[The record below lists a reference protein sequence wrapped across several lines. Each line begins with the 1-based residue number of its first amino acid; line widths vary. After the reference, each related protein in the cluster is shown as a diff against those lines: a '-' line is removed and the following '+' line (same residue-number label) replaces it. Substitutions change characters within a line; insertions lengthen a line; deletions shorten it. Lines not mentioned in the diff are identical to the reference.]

1 MDDDQHEPA
10 PPAGDGHDIKNL
22 RAKAAKADELEARL
36 AALQEQLVAKDRQA
50 LFDKVGVPAEKL
62 GKLFRTSYDGDLTEE
77 AVKAAAL
84 ENGLIEEQR
93 TTPVEERAV
102 LDRIQDQL
110 AGASPESGFSE
121 DIDRALQERINAAS
135 SNDEIDRILKDAGMF
150 IYDS

>member
-1 MDDDQHEPA
+1 M
-10 PPAGDGHDIKNL
+10 
-22 RAKAAKADELEARL
+22 
-36 AALQEQLVAKDRQA
+36 
-50 LFDKVGVPAEKL
+50 FDKVGVPAEKL